1 MAKRLVVC
9 CDGTWNTFGQK
20 HPTNVRKVVDAVKV
34 GTCANGVEQIEPLY
48 VAGVGTHW
56 WNKITGGAVGF
67 GLSKNVKEGYRDIV
81 DAFDP
86 GDEIFLFGFSR
97 GAYTARSIAGFIRNC
112 GILKREN
119 RDRVD
124 EAFALYRGEVKPSD
138 PEAVAFR
145 ERYSH
150 ESRIRFIGVWDTVGS
165 LGMPDLGESKLANKI
180 NKRWEFHDTQLSNYV
195 DSAYQALAIDEK
207 RKPFEPTLWV
217 AKPDRPADQELEQ
230 VWFSGVHCN
239 VGGGYASS
247 ELSNIPLVWMLKHAK
262 EHDLELNQEIGDAE
276 RVGSSSVPTMTAL
289 DLITRYLTRTN
300 AFAKLDES
308 RKGFYKLIERV
319 DRTIGKGYP
328 ESEFVA
334 SSAEQRK
341 DDDESYRPRG
351 LVEYLDNGGQVKGVD
366 YRPGGE
372 EDEHATCAAKW

>member
-34 GTCANGVEQIEPLY
+34 GACANGVEQIEPLY

-56 WNKITGGAVGF
+56 WNKIAGGALGL

-81 DAFDP
+81 DAFEP

-124 EAFALYRGEVKPSD
+124 DAFALYRGEVKPGD

-145 ERYSH
+145 EKLSH

-165 LGMPDLGESKLANKI
+165 LGIPVLGESKFATKI
-180 NKRWEFHDTQLSNYV
+180 NERWAFHDTQLSNSV
-195 DSAYQALAIDEK
+195 DSAYHALAVDEK

-217 AKPDRPADQELEQ
+217 ARPDRPADQELEQ

-239 VGGGYASS
+239 IGGGYASS
-247 ELSNIPLVWMLKHAK
+247 ELSNIPLVWMMEHARR
-262 EHDLELNQEIGDAE
+262 HGLELNQDPEVVEGP
-276 RVGSSSVPTMTAL
+276 SSPSTLTAL
-289 DLITRYLTRTN
+289 GLIAGLLNLTN

-308 RKGFYKLIERV
+308 RKGLYKLIEPVSRS
-319 DRTIGKGYP
+319 IGTGYP
-328 ESEFVA
+328 ASEFA
-334 SSAEQRK
+334 SSSARQRVAVDK
-341 DDDESYRPRG
+341 SYRPPG
-351 LVEYLDNGGQVKGVD
+351 LTAYLDDGGQVKDVD
-366 YRPGGE
+366 YRPHE
-372 EDEHATCAAKW
+372 TD